1 MGELIYWAVILF
13 TVVCFMVEYTKGDG
27 NDIT

>member
-13 TVVCFMVEYTKGDG
+13 TVVCFMVEYGKGDD